1 MATIGRISGQVI
13 LSILLVLGAISATPA
28 KSALP
33 AGGEKD
39 EFFIVSSVDF
49 LKKSIV
55 VKRPTEVTLT
65 IRVTERT
72 RYRSESGKTIALSD
86 LKAGDTVFIA
96 ADRDAAGQL
105 VASSI
110 REGVMTVPELQRRY
124 LRPGR

>member
-1 MATIGRISGQVI
+1 MATVGRIPRQTI
-13 LSILLVLGAISATPA
+13 LSVLLVLGAISAAPA
-28 KSALP
+28 KSALA

-39 EFFIVSSVDF
+39 DFFIVSSVDF

-110 REGVMTVPELQRRY
+110 REGVMTVPELQKRY